1 MKKLIEGKD
10 YSVHEYITKNKRNTS
25 NMPMCPTCQNCTNR
39 KLCLNR
45 RTLYTMK
52 RSDKDHCDKFYI
64 YTRYCIEPLNLG
76 KNNKRRKYKK
86 TICR

>member
-10 YSVHEYITKNKRNTS
+10 YSVHEYITKNKRKTS
-25 NMPMCPTCQNCTNR
+25 NMPMCPTCQICTNR

-52 RSDKDHCDKFYI
+52 R
-64 YTRYCIEPLNLG
+64 
-76 KNNKRRKYKK
+76 
-86 TICR
+86 CR

>member
-25 NMPMCPTCQNCTNR
+25 NMPMCPTCTNR

-52 RSDKDHCDKFYI
+52 R
-64 YTRYCIEPLNLG
+64 
-76 KNNKRRKYKK
+76 
-86 TICR
+86 CR

>member
-10 YSVHEYITKNKRNTS
+10 YSVHEYITKNKRNT
-25 NMPMCPTCQNCTNR
+25 MPMCPTCQNCTNR

-52 RSDKDHCDKFYI
+52 R
-64 YTRYCIEPLNLG
+64 
-76 KNNKRRKYKK
+76 
-86 TICR
+86 CR